1 MVQRTHIKSPA
12 RYRRKNIEDR
22 KEKAE
27 GQKRWSRLIFSAF
40 VASEKMQQIWNEKG
54 MFKISAMQHM
64 WNPYNRKRNSFIVV
78 EIEEIKS
85 RVERRLEN
93 LLYSYES
100 LAESNEEIVNNEPES
115 KEEDVVRGVAEHSGN
130 QGSWYEY
137 NGEYL

>member
-1 MVQRTHIKSPA
+1 
-12 RYRRKNIEDR
+12 
-22 KEKAE
+22 
-27 GQKRWSRLIFSAF
+27 
-40 VASEKMQQIWNEKG
+40 
-54 MFKISAMQHM
+54 MQHM